1 MARTDVMD
9 NLKELNNL
17 ILEEI
22 DRLMD
27 TKDERELALL
37 DVLTDACMELED
49 FLYQEKPVTH

>member
-9 NLKELNNL
+9 NLKELNEL

-27 TKDERELALL
+27 TKD
-37 DVLTDACMELED
+37 
-49 FLYQEKPVTH
+49 